1 MATASTTLMVRI
13 DESSKEY
20 IAKAA
25 ALRRISISDYVRSIT
40 VTQAEREVRAAE
52 DLVIALTPDEQLA
65 FWNAL
70 NQPAELTDA
79 QKTLGA
85 LMRGE

>member
-13 DESSKEY
+13 DEPGKAC

-52 DLVIALTPDEQLA
+52 EQVIALAPGEQLA
-65 FWNAL
+65 FWHVL
-70 NQPAELTDA
+70 NQPTELTDA
-79 QKTLGA
+79 QEALGT